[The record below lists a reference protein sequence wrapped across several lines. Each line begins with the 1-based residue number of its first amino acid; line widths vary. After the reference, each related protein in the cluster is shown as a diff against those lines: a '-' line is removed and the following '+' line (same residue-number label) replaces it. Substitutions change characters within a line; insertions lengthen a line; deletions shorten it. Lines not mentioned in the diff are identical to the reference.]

1 MTMDKSKKYLA
12 TGSVVLLAIVLALL
26 KYWDYVVNPWTR
38 DGQVRAYV
46 VQIAPRVSGPIVE
59 LPIVNNQFVKSGDV
73 LFQIDP
79 RTFRVALEQAQAEL
93 ANTSNNYTALSEQ
106 IIAAEASVD
115 AARSAVQQAA
125 ASIKEADSN
134 LVKNRAEFKRQQEM
148 LPRKATS
155 EKAFQQAEANYRV
168 SVQQRA
174 TAVAG
179 LAQSKA
185 NLHKAEAN
193 LAEARANRGAA
204 GEENPQV
211 RAALADLEQAELDL
225 EFTTVRA
232 PVDGYVTNL
241 NLRVGSQMVANQ
253 PALALIDVRSYW
265 VTGYF
270 RENYIAD
277 VRPGDRAV
285 VTLMT
290 YPDRPLTGRVT
301 SVGWGIAQ
309 DDGSTGFQLLPNVAP
324 TFEWIRL
331 AQRVPVLVELDEVP
345 KDVALRV
352 GTTCSVLVETGTAE
366 EQAQKS
372 PTGAP
377 RALQ

>member
-1 MTMDKSKKYLA
+1 MTVDRTKKYLA
-12 TGSVVLLAIVLALL
+12 TGSIVLLAIVLALL

-38 DGQVRAYV
+38 DGQVRANV
-46 VQIAPRVSGPIVE
+46 VEIAPRVSGPIVE
-59 LPIVNNQFVKSGDV
+59 LPIVNNQFVRAGDV

-79 RTFRVALEQAQAEL
+79 RTFQVALEQAQAEL
-93 ANTSNNYTALSEQ
+93 ANTSNNYEALSEQ
-106 IIAAEASVD
+106 VVAAEASVD
-115 AARSAVQQAA
+115 AARFAVQQAA
-125 ASIKEADSN
+125 AGIREAESN
-134 LVKNRAEFKRQQEM
+134 IVKDRAEFKRQQEM

-155 EKAFQQAEANYRV
+155 QKAYQQAEASYRV

-179 LAQSKA
+179 VAQAKA

-193 LAEARANRGAA
+193 LAEAKANRGAA

-211 RAALADLEQAELDL
+211 RAAVANLEQAELDL

-241 NLRVGSQMVANQ
+241 NLRRGSQMVADQ
-253 PALALIDVRSYW
+253 PALALIDVHSYW

-270 RENYIAD
+270 RENYIKD
-277 VRPGDRAV
+277 IQVGDRAV

-290 YPDRPLTGRVT
+290 YPDQPLTGRVE
-301 SVGWGIAQ
+301 SMGWGIAQ
-309 DDGSTGFQLLPNVAP
+309 EDGSTGFQLLPNVAP

-331 AQRVPVLVELDEVP
+331 AQRVPVLIELDEVP
-345 KDVALRV
+345 PDVALRV
-352 GTTCSVLVETGTAE
+352 GTTCSVLVETGTAS
-366 EQAQKS
+366 AQTQES
-372 PTGAP
+372 PTAAP